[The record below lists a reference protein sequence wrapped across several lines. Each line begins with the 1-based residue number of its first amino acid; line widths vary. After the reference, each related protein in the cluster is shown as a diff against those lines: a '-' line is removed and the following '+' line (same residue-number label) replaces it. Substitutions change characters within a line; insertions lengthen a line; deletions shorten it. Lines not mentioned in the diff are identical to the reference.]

1 MNNAVTC
8 TVTVTDIDTHG
19 PQSGPTGTVMFSK
32 NAGADGTFSN
42 SGICTLGPP
51 AGNKASCSITYT
63 SPDVGVDAIS
73 ATYNGS
79 NVHASSPSGTTSGL
93 AVTYDPS
100 AGFVTGGGTIASP
113 AGAYAAD
120 PTLTGQANFG
130 FVSKY
135 QKGQSTPTGQ
145 TEFQVQ
151 TAKFNF
157 HSELYD
163 WLVVSGSKAQ
173 YKGTGT
179 VNGVAGFSFMITA
192 VDGSPDKF
200 RMKVWNTATNAIV
213 YDNKLGSPDTFDAST
228 TADTQ
233 SISGGSIVVHK

>member
-1 MNNAVTC
+1 VTC
-8 TVTVTDIDTHG
+8 TVTVTDVETNG
-19 PQSGPTGTVMFSK
+19 TKSSPSGAVTFST
-32 NAGADGTFSN
+32 NAGANGTFSN
-42 SGICTLGPP
+42 GGSCTLPTSSGD
-51 AGNKASCSITYT
+51 KASCNISYT

-79 NVHASSPSGTTSGL
+79 NVHAVSPSGASSGL

-113 AGAYAAD
+113 AGAYVAD
-120 PTLTGQANFG
+120 ASMTGQASFG

-145 TEFQVQ
+145 TEFQFQ

-179 VNGVAGFSFMITA
+179 VNGVSGFSFMITA
-192 VDGSPDKF
+192 VDGSTDKF
-200 RMKVWNTATNAIV
+200 RMKVWNTGTSAVV
-213 YDNKLGSPDTFDAST
+213 YDNKLGQPDTFDAST

-233 SISGGSIVVHK
+233 PIAGGSIVVHK

>member
-1 MNNAVTC
+1 
-8 TVTVTDIDTHG
+8 
-19 PQSGPTGTVMFSK
+19 
-32 NAGADGTFSN
+32 
-42 SGICTLGPP
+42 
-51 AGNKASCSITYT
+51 
-63 SPDVGVDAIS
+63 VDAIS
-73 ATYNGS
+73 GMYNGS
-79 NVHASSPSGTTSGL
+79 DVHATSLSDTTSGL

-113 AGAYAAD
+113 AGAYVAD
-120 PTLTGQANFG
+120 ASMTGQASFG

-145 TEFQVQ
+145 TEFQFQ

-179 VNGVAGFSFMITA
+179 VNGASGFSFMITA
-192 VDGSPDKF
+192 VDGSTDKF
-200 RMKVWNTATNAIV
+200 RMKVWNTATSAVV
-213 YDNKLGSPDTFDAST
+213 YDNKLGSPDTFDATT